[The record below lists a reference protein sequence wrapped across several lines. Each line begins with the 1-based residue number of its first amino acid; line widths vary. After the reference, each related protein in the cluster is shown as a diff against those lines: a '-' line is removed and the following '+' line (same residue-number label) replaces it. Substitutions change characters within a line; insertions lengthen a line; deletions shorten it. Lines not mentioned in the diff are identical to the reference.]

1 MENWTS
7 SLVGKLLKMLR
18 SIYIDVVSVCFD
30 SVSTTS
36 PTSLGKTKMPR
47 ITSSMSAMFT
57 IVPYYEKR
65 IFQQTAATQPNS
77 LRYPRVMMMIYTDG

>member
-18 SIYIDVVSVCFD
+18 SIYIDVVSLCFD

-57 IVPYYEKR
+57 IVLQEKN
-65 IFQQTAATQPNS
+65 IS
-77 LRYPRVMMMIYTDG
+77 TDSRDTT